1 MPGRP
6 TLSNA
11 LELRSRFQ
19 PLRRHRL
26 WQLLVRYLVVLYLA
40 LGKTGNREQL
50 LRSNG
55 CRPRDSF
62 LSNLGATAT
71 RFDYTNV

>member
-11 LELRSRFQ
+11 LKLRLRFQ

-26 WQLLVRYLVVLYLA
+26 WQLLVRYLA
-40 LGKTGNREQL
+40 LGKTGNREQRL
-50 LRSNG
+50 EKTDVVRET
-55 CRPRDSF
+55 
-62 LSNLGATAT
+62 LSYPT
-71 RFDYTNV
+71 